1 MIIDL
6 TLLAG
11 TQIQL
16 SGVLEERFKARDLRC
31 PQAARA
37 VPLVCQNDKVESSRS
52 AEKILG
58 SGDHFV
64 RTAVLEPAIITL
76 WIGCGQNS
84 AKPLWCVNGKK
95 LIVLPLDR
103 IYSIWVKC
111 FLASY

>member
-1 MIIDL
+1 MIVDL

-37 VPLVCQNDKVESSRS
+37 VPLVSQNDKVESSRS

-58 SGDHFV
+58 SGEKYRCP
-64 RTAVLEPAIITL
+64 RTHHY
-76 WIGCGQNS
+76 NS
-84 AKPLWCVNGKK
+84 LVSSD
-95 LIVLPLDR
+95 LLVVI
-103 IYSIWVKC
+103 
-111 FLASY
+111 LASPKR

>member
-1 MIIDL
+1 MIVDL

-52 AEKILG
+52 VLYRCQHDCPGTTHYISLG
-58 SGDHFV
+58 
-64 RTAVLEPAIITL
+64 PTL
-76 WIGCGQNS
+76 VHSC
-84 AKPLWCVNGKK
+84 L
-95 LIVLPLDR
+95 
-103 IYSIWVKC
+103 
-111 FLASY
+111 

>member
-1 MIIDL
+1 MIVDL

-52 AEKILG
+52 AEQILG
-58 SGDHFV
+58 SGKS
-64 RTAVLEPAIITL
+64 TAVPEPAIITL
-76 WIGCGQNS
+76 WVTPPSNTFECI
-84 AKPLWCVNGKK
+84 KTK
-95 LIVLPLDR
+95 R
-103 IYSIWVKC
+103 
-111 FLASY
+111 